1 MVSFDLSFILMLMKD
16 IFEDEG
22 ALWTEGRIS
31 WISINRDSYQINKV
45 QVINGFVVLTLMYC
59 WGRIFERP
67 VTFLSF

>member
-1 MVSFDLSFILMLMKD
+1 MVSFDLSFIPKCIEE

-45 QVINGFVVLTLMYC
+45 QVVNGFFCTYAGVLL
-59 WGRIFERP
+59 GVDF
-67 VTFLSF
+67 

>member
-45 QVINGFVVLTLMYC
+45 QVVNGFFCTYAGVLL
-59 WGRIFERP
+59 GVDF
-67 VTFLSF
+67 